1 MGGEFY
7 INRHNEHLIEK
18 YLTNSNK
25 NIIIDLT
32 RDSDTLLILFGSR
45 GDLEDGIVPPPRF
58 EFFRSTF
65 SMDVNRI
72 IIRDLKKAWFHKGL
86 SNISGVE
93 NFDQMVTYLEDI
105 IPANR
110 FNKII
115 VFGLS
120 MGGYAA
126 LLFGLLTK
134 LNVVVHAI
142 GPQTFLETE
151 KKEYTD
157 EIRWIIPFL
166 KEIPKDVPRK
176 YLDLR
181 NIFLEKAEKL
191 RRVNN
196 EFHIYYGI
204 PDRAY
209 AERLSGFEKVYLHEY
224 DINLH
229 NLVTYYRQRGELTE
243 VLTHMFFSTNDLSNN
258 REDIASYK

>member
-1 MGGEFY
+1 
-7 INRHNEHLIEK
+7 
-18 YLTNSNK
+18 
-25 NIIIDLT
+25 
-32 RDSDTLLILFGSR
+32 
-45 GDLEDGIVPPPRF
+45 
-58 EFFRSTF
+58 
-65 SMDVNRI
+65 
-72 IIRDLKKAWFHKGL
+72 
-86 SNISGVE
+86 
-93 NFDQMVTYLEDI
+93 MVTYLEDI

-151 KKEYTD
+151 KKEYSD
-157 EIRWIIPFL
+157 EIRWIMPFL
-166 KEIPKDVPRK
+166 NEIPHDVPRK

-181 NIFLEKAEKL
+181 NIFLEKAERL
-191 RRVNN
+191 RLENN
-196 EFHIYYGI
+196 NFYIYYGI

-209 AERLSGFEKVYLHEY
+209 AERLRGFERVYLYEY
-224 DINLH
+224 NINLH
-229 NLVTYYRQRGELTE
+229 NLAAYFQKRGELTE